1 MPAGTKSIII
11 DPDETLPDGNRPNNA
26 NSKPLKFTWVFD
38 HPQYYKRE
46 IFWMP
51 WVFHGNQYN
60 GFTPGVNLFHG
71 FVPGYDYGIG
81 LRPMWD
87 VKNEQLLG
95 TLKYMRRL
103 YGWGNFYTSSFKADF
118 CRNSGRSGIHLEFEG
133 ERKEHLDRYPVW
145 TTIFHLDYHNILEM
159 AVDTSYY
166 HSEEIAVGYA
176 EMELHNRPNPYLNYY
191 FRTALKT
198 GILHSQFLRLNLQT
212 NIYYKVTKKIRT
224 KLRIWVG
231 GFLDSTELPRQ
242 YRTYLSGNIDPDF
255 RNNFIFNR
263 TPNANNWSIGT
274 RQYDIDGP
282 SLHGLVLTDDSTKK
296 MLGVNDWVI
305 SAIFDI
311 TLPKIPAHP
320 FADIAIIPGKKTHH
334 SNFNQSCLD

>member
-1 MPAGTKSIII
+1 
-11 DPDETLPDGNRPNNA
+11 
-26 NSKPLKFTWVFD
+26 
-38 HPQYYKRE
+38 
-46 IFWMP
+46 
-51 WVFHGNQYN
+51 
-60 GFTPGVNLFHG
+60 
-71 FVPGYDYGIG
+71 
-81 LRPMWD
+81 MWD
-87 VKNEQLLG
+87 FKNEQLLG

-118 CRNSGRSGIHLEFEG
+118 SRNSGRSGIHLEFEG
-133 ERKEHLDRYPVW
+133 ERKEHLERYPVW

-176 EMELHNRPNPYLNYY
+176 EMELHNRPNPHLNYY

-263 TPNANNWSIGT
+263 TLNANNWSIGT
-274 RQYDIDGP
+274 RQYDIGGP
-282 SLHGLVLTDDSTKK
+282 SLHGLVLAGDSTKK

-305 SAIFDI
+305 AANFDI
-311 TLPKIPAHP
+311 TLPKIPAKP
-320 FADIAIIPGKKTHH
+320 FADIAIIPGEETYLDFGLKK
-334 SNFNQSCLD
+334 SFGPLSIIIPIYQSWDENQFVTDTDWALDRLRFSLTLSGFTIRDLF